1 MLSGEYRHSLD
12 AKNRVSVPAKLRDE
26 LGEDFMIVRSVRG
39 NCLRFYSAGAWQEY
53 IEPLKKLPRK
63 VAEDTFWFLYRD
75 AVQVTP
81 DSLGRVLIPNG
92 LLEFA
97 GITPKAEEGVT
108 RTLMI
113 VGCGDF
119 GEIWSE
125 ENYEARVSGID
136 VDAIRRAL
144 EESGL

>member
-26 LGEDFMIVRSVRG
+26 LGENFIIVRSIRG
-39 NCLRFYSAGAWQEY
+39 TCLRFYSAAAWAEY
-53 IEPLKKLPRK
+53 VEPLKRLPRK

-81 DSLGRVLIPNG
+81 DTLGRVLLPAG

-97 GITPKAEEGVT
+97 KIGQKPEEGNRSLV
-108 RTLMI
+108 I

-119 GEIWSE
+119 GEIWSDAL
-125 ENYEARVSGID
+125 YDQRVSGMD
-136 VDAIRRAL
+136 LDAIRQAL

>member
-1 MLSGEYRHSLD
+1 
-12 AKNRVSVPAKLRDE
+12 
-26 LGEDFMIVRSVRG
+26 MIVRSVRG
-39 NCLRFYSAGAWQEY
+39 TCLRFYSAEAWKEY

-75 AVQVTP
+75 AAQVTP
-81 DSLGRVLIPNG
+81 DSLGRVLLPNG
-92 LLEFA
+92 LLDFA
-97 GITPKAEEGVT
+97 KIDSDSERNLV
-108 RTLMI
+108 I

-125 ENYEARVSGID
+125 KLYDERVSSMD
-136 VDAIRRAL
+136 LDAIRAAL

>member
-12 AKNRVSVPAKLRDE
+12 AKNRVSVPAKLREE

-39 NCLRFYSAGAWQEY
+39 NCLRFYSASAWQEY

-75 AVQVTP
+75 AAQVTP

-97 GITPKAEEGVT
+97 GITPKAEEGAN

-125 ENYEARVSGID
+125 SLYHKHISEMDID
-136 VDAIRRAL
+136 EIRRSL

>member
-1 MLSGEYRHSLD
+1 MRTLYIDCAMGAAGDMLTAALLVIGIAFRTL
-12 AKNRVSVPAKLRDE
+12 L
-26 LGEDFMIVRSVRG
+26 VRSVRG
-39 NCLRFYSAGAWQEY
+39 KCLRFYSASAWKEY

-75 AVQVTP
+75 AAQVTP
-81 DSLGRVLIPNG
+81 DSLGRVLIPTG
-92 LLEFA
+92 LLDFA
-97 GITPKAEEGVT
+97 EIGSAEEGNRSLVV
-108 RTLMI
+108 

-125 ENYEARVSGID
+125 ANYEARVQGMD
-136 VDAIRRAL
+136 VEAIRRAL

>member
-12 AKNRVSVPAKLRDE
+12 AKNRLSIPSKLRDE
-26 LGEDFMIVRSVRG
+26 LGEEFMLVRSIRG
-39 NCLRFYSAGAWQEY
+39 KCLRFYSAAAWKEY

-75 AVQVTP
+75 AAQVTP
-81 DSLGRVLIPNG
+81 DSLGRVLIPSG
-92 LLEFA
+92 LLDFA
-97 GITPKAEEGVT
+97 EIGSAEEGNRSLVV
-108 RTLMI
+108 

-125 ENYEARVSGID
+125 ANYEARVQGMD
-136 VDAIRRAL
+136 VEAIRRAL

>member
-1 MLSGEYRHSLD
+1 MLSGEYSHSLD

-39 NCLRFYSAGAWQEY
+39 NCLRFYSATAWREY

-75 AVQVTP
+75 AAQVTP

-97 GITPKAEEGVT
+97 GIAPKAEEGSNRGLV
-108 RTLMI
+108 I

-125 ENYEARVSGID
+125 QNYDKRVSEID

>member
-39 NCLRFYSAGAWQEY
+39 NCLRFYSATAWKEY

-75 AVQVTP
+75 AAQVTP
-81 DSLGRVLIPNG
+81 DSLGRVLIPTG

-97 GITPKAEEGVT
+97 GLGQKAEEGNRGLV
-108 RTLMI
+108 I

-125 ENYEARVSGID
+125 ENYDKRVSEID